1 MTAELVPAPPPQ
13 RTTGVSAWV
22 DIVAPAAE
30 LAKQIADTDFVPKSL
45 RGNPAQV
52 TACIL
57 FGAEIGIGP
66 LQSLAKINIIDGR
79 PAPSAELA
87 RALCMGDGH
96 DLWVEE
102 ATTTRVVMGGKRA
115 NSSHVQ
121 KATWTMDDAKKAGLA
136 GKQNWQRYPR
146 QMLLARCSIELA
158 RMVAPDS
165 LGGIS
170 VFAEELDDG
179 APPASGADVLPDV
192 ATQVRASSKRKLAA
206 APPIDGPMPV
216 GVREVKLPPLPDEEP
231 PLKPREVKHD
241 WAERPTAD
249 VELPPLPDEPDGEM
263 LPLKVED
270 VARAAIARPV
280 PQAERD
286 TITAGAPEHAGE
298 LITNPQIRKLMA
310 TYGDL
315 GIRDRAAQKRISA
328 DLLGLGALDSHS
340 GLSATQASILID
352 MLAALTA
359 EDIVDVDGAPYVAG
373 SEPGA

>member
-1 MTAELVPAPPPQ
+1 MTAELVPYPA

-30 LAKQIADTDFVPKSL
+30 LARQIAMTDFVPKAF
-45 RGNPAQV
+45 REKNGIAYDEDRAVAQV

-57 FGAEIGIGP
+57 MGAEIGIGP
-66 LQSLAKINIIDGR
+66 MQSLAKIAIIDGR

-87 RALCMGDGH
+87 RALCLSDGH

-170 VFAEELDDG
+170 VFAEELDDTVVPT
-179 APPASGADVLPDV
+179 AGADVIPDV
-192 ATQVRASSKRKLAA
+192 PTQVRASSKRKLAA
-206 APPIDGPMPV
+206 APPLEGPIPS

-231 PLKPREVKHD
+231 VVAVSGEVKHD
-241 WAERPTAD
+241 WTPREAEA
-249 VELPPLPDEPDGEM
+249 LPLLPDEE
-263 LPLKVED
+263 
-270 VARAAIARPV
+270 PV
-280 PQAERD
+280 SLRGVDDEPTTKMISPA
-286 TITAGAPEHAGE
+286 
-298 LITNPQIRKLMA
+298 QIRKLMA

-315 GIRDRAAQKRISA
+315 GIRDRADQKRISA
-328 DLLGLGALDSHS
+328 DCLD
-340 GLSATQASILID
+340 LSALESHNGLTAAQASILID
-352 MLAALTA
+352 MLSALTV